1 MRPNNS
7 FKPSPH
13 QAAGR
18 LNSGVRQHMKVLRNL
33 WFLLLASVALV
44 PAAHAAPA
52 PEFCKLLRAFVASVR
67 PDETREFTF
76 RTSWGSNFRDDPEP
90 AMGAKRCDHD
100 GYGPAKNVCA
110 YLMEHGSTEFPGA
123 DVKDAISC
131 LSRKTQFDRRLSL
144 NLASFHFS
152 YGSDNR
158 GALIDITFT
167 ADPVVG
173 GMAFRVAADR
183 Y

>member
-1 MRPNNS
+1 
-7 FKPSPH
+7 
-13 QAAGR
+13 
-18 LNSGVRQHMKVLRNL
+18 MKVRSNS
-33 WFLLLASVALV
+33 WSLLLVAVAWVPTTHAS
-44 PAAHAAPA
+44 PA
-52 PEFCKLLRAFVASVR
+52 PEFCKVLRAFVASVQ

-76 RTSWGSNFRDDPEP
+76 RTSWGSNFKDDPEP
-90 AMGAKRCDHD
+90 AMGAKRCDHE
-100 GYGPAKNVCA
+100 GYGPAKNVCT
-110 YLMEHGSTEFPGA
+110 YLMEHGSTEFTGV
-123 DVKDAISC
+123 DVKDAVSC

-167 ADPVVG
+167 TDPVVG
-173 GMAFRVAADR
+173 GMAFRMVADG